1 MNFIKSAAVITL
13 AVFSFSFPF
22 SLKSRA
28 FTLKRAGVF
37 YFKEPFGIV
46 HQKANLESPSIKVIF
61 CGQPLEVLEPYGQKS
76 LGDWSMVKRRKLEG
90 FIQTKF
96 LSKRW
101 PKCFT
106 RTYSQFI
113 GEFQM
118 SKLTFT
124 FGKYVEQVRR
134 GRSKSGSFDQIN
146 RLILSRSRL
155 SLHSR
160 RRSHIFPHNIV
171 PNHFG
176 PRGVRMKVL
185 ILRPEISI

>member
-1 MNFIKSAAVITL
+1 MNFIKAATVIIL

-22 SLKSRA
+22 SPKAKA
-28 FTLKRAGVF
+28 FTPKRAGVF

-61 CGQPLEVLEPYGQKS
+61 CGQPLEVLEAYGQKS

-118 SKLTFT
+118 SETDLYFWA
-124 FGKYVEQVRR
+124 KYVEQVRR
-134 GRSKSGSFDQIN
+134 GRSK
-146 RLILSRSRL
+146 
-155 SLHSR
+155 
-160 RRSHIFPHNIV
+160 
-171 PNHFG
+171 
-176 PRGVRMKVL
+176 VR
-185 ILRPEISI
+185 